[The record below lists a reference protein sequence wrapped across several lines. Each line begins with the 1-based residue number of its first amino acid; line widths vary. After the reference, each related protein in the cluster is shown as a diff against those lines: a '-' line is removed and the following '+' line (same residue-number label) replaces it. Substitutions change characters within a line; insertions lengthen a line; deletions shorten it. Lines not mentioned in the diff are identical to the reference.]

1 MRRLKQYN
9 DSYKDLCRMNTNKMI
24 PLLADMAI
32 FVTVIEQGNF
42 SKAAKKLGVTPS
54 VVSRKISHLEDAL
67 GIKLL
72 QRTTRQLSLTESG
85 EVTFINCKEMVNAAE
100 QAISASTSIT
110 STVSGLLRISAPK
123 SLSNEVLRPLFVEFL
138 SLYPNIQLHLKVT
151 DQVLDP
157 IHDSI
162 DFLIHINEQP
172 IESLVNIQL
181 GRVEQTLCASPE
193 YLRNHTALL
202 LPEDLKK
209 HSCLCLG
216 ENANDNRW
224 RFINKNQQVT
234 VQITGPYL
242 VNHSEMRRD
251 AIEQGLGIG
260 ALPDYMAIQSIK
272 SGKLIPL
279 LNDWSLQGNY
289 KGDICLQFVQ
299 SKYMPN
305 KNRVFIDFIKQKLLT
320 TKVKKG

>member
-1 MRRLKQYN
+1 
-9 DSYKDLCRMNTNKMI
+9 MNTNKMI

-54 VVSRKISHLEDAL
+54 VVSRKIGHLEDAL

-72 QRTTRQLSLTESG
+72 QRTTRQISLTESG
-85 EVTFINCKEMVNAAE
+85 EVTFLSCKEMVKAAE
-100 QAISASTSIT
+100 EAISAGTSVT

-123 SLSNEVLRPLFVEFL
+123 SLSNQVLRPILMEFL
-138 SLYPNIQLHLKVT
+138 KLYPNIQLHLKVT

-172 IESLVNIQL
+172 IESLVNIKL
-181 GRVEQTLCASPE
+181 GRVEQTLCASPK
-193 YLRNHTALL
+193 YLQNHTA
-202 LPEDLKK
+202 PIIPDDLKD

-216 ENANDNRW
+216 ENTTDNRW
-224 RFINKNQQVT
+224 RFIKEDKLVT
-234 VQITGPYL
+234 VQVAGSYL

-251 AIEQGLGIG
+251 AVEQGLGIG
-260 ALPDYMAIQSIK
+260 ALPDYMAVQSIK
-272 SGKLIPL
+272 AGKLVPIL
-279 LNDWSLQGNY
+279 RDWELEGNY
-289 KGDICLQFVQ
+289 KGEICLQFVQ
-299 SKYMPN
+299 GKYMPN
-305 KNRVFIDFIKQKLLT
+305 KNRVFIDFIKQKLLPT
-320 TKVKKG
+320 EQI